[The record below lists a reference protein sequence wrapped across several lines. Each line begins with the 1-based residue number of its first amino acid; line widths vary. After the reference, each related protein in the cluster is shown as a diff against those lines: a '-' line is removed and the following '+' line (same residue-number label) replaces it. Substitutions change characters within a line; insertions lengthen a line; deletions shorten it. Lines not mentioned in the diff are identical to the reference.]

1 MDATTPDEIERHLA
15 ALQVSLT
22 TPRAGECVFCFVDR
36 MLDAFG
42 CATTLRWARR
52 WRDLRLPRATG
63 LERRLGAR
71 GGHCDCEVFLNGWD
85 LRPDLQ
91 VPDEQGE
98 PGWPRPRPECAGVGP
113 RSSQPCAHWVARRR
127 DRRPGWW

>member
-15 ALQVSLT
+15 ALQDSLT
-22 TPRAGECVFCFVDR
+22 TPRTAECVFCFVDR

-42 CATTLRWARR
+42 CDTSLRWARR

-71 GGHCDCEVFLNGWD
+71 GGYCDCEVFLNGWD
-85 LRPDLQ
+85 LRAELQ
-91 VPDEQGE
+91 VLDEHGE
-98 PGWPRPRPECAGVGP
+98 RTWPHPRPACPGVGP
-113 RSSQPCAHWVARRR
+113 RSSQPCAHWVPQRR
-127 DRRPGWW
+127 DRRAGWW